1 MPVPRL
7 WTETIADH
15 RHAVRDAVLD
25 ATAALVAEHGLA
37 GVAMSQVAQR
47 AGIGRATLYKYFPD
61 LEAVLRAWH
70 ERQIDRHLQQLAAA
84 REGAGGD
91 ARRQLEAVLR
101 AYVSVADGH
110 DGSLLAMSLHGGA
123 HVTRARHHLHDF
135 VADLLA
141 DGVRAGQLRADVP
154 AGELAGYVLA
164 ALSAA
169 GGLPDGDA
177 RERLVGVVVD
187 GLRPPG

>member
-1 MPVPRL
+1 MPRL

-25 ATAALVAEHGLA
+25 ATAVLVAEHGLA

-61 LEAVLRAWH
+61 LESVLQAWH
-70 ERQIDRHLQQLAAA
+70 ERQIDSHLKQLAAA
-84 REGAGGD
+84 REATDGD
-91 ARRQLEAVLR
+91 VRRQLEAVLR
-101 AYVSVADGH
+101 AYVSVAGAH
-110 DGSLLAMSLHGGA
+110 DGSALATSLHGGE
-123 HVTRARHHLHDF
+123 HVTRAQHHLHGF
-135 VADLLA
+135 VAGLLA

-154 AGELAGYVLA
+154 TGELAGYVLA

-177 RERLVGVVVD
+177 RERLVGVVLD